1 MVPRTTLRFS
11 SLLKELKDLRIA
23 IILMDTVYY
32 SGRIQIKI
40 SNGKGARSRVQENEG
55 QSFQLSSFSGVM
67 WTALISLK
75 NNV

>member
-40 SNGKGARSRVQENEG
+40 SNGKGAQIGRAHV
-55 QSFQLSSFSGVM
+55 
-67 WTALISLK
+67 
-75 NNV
+75 